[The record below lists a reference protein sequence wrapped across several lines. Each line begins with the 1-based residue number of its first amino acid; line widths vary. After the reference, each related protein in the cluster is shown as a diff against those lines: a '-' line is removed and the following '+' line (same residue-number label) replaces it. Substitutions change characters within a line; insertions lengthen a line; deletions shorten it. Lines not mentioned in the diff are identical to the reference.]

1 MHSEYSP
8 MRTRFHNN
16 NTNIQ
21 RILSTCYK
29 TFAEPS
35 QTCNH
40 IFHRISEALGPPFR
54 VSEYFSCTKH
64 THSEYFVLFIR
75 IMQTIYRIFK
85 DLRKPSPSLPQH
97 SNHTDTHLR
106 TFVLRKNA
114 HRNIL
119 RYSFAPINP
128 VFLFALLKFS
138 INVGSIAKHSQP
150 FPPFSEYI
158 GAFLPLA
165 DSSFIFIF
173 ILTTFAFL

>member
-1 MHSEYSP
+1 MHIRS
-8 MRTRFHNN
+8 HNN
-16 NTNIQ
+16 YPDIRHSLCT
-21 RILSTCYK
+21 RYGTSTK
-29 TFAEPS
+29 PS

-97 SNHTDTHLR
+97 SNYTDMHLR
-106 TFVLRKNA
+106 RFVLRKNA
-114 HRNIL
+114 HKNIL
-119 RYSFAPINP
+119 RYSFALINP

-138 INVGSIAKHSQP
+138 INIGSIAKHSQP

-165 DSSFIFIF
+165 DSSFLFIF
-173 ILTTFAFL
+173 ILTTFVFL